1 MCGMI
6 PKTIIRMNK
15 IGAKRGFCHKVAK
28 GCNPPPMLSLNVPV
42 WKIEGGRWLFMRG
55 CVSLII
61 GIIYLQGCS
70 LGTYNAVPEYGNI

>member
-1 MCGMI
+1 
-6 PKTIIRMNK
+6 
-15 IGAKRGFCHKVAK
+15 
-28 GCNPPPMLSLNVPV
+28 MLSLNVPV